1 MDRRTMLA
9 SALGAAAGI
18 AIATPARAARS
29 SAPVPAQGAFGMA
42 ATPQPKPTVTDARSI
57 AKDAYVYGF
66 PIVDNYRILHSYFVD
81 TGGPQYRAP
90 WTTLYNEARVYTP
103 ADTAIQTPNSDTPY
117 SYVGADLRAEPL
129 VFTVPKIEE
138 GRYYSLQFI
147 DLYTYNFAYVGSR
160 ATGNGGGSYL
170 LAGPG
175 WQGERPEGIDEVI
188 SCDTELALVL
198 YRTQLFN
205 PGDIDNVRAIQA
217 AYTVQPLSAFLG
229 EPAPAP
235 APAIDFYPP
244 LSADDERT
252 SLAFFDQLNFALR
265 FCPVVPSEIALRER
279 FASLGIAAGQ
289 AFDPEALAL
298 DIKQAVQDGIGDAW
312 KALDG
317 VQAKI
322 GAGAIT
328 SGDLFGTRE
337 SLGGNDL
344 YRMAGAALGIY
355 GNSKHE
361 AMYPSYL
368 VDAEGQPL
376 DGAKHD
382 YTLRFAPG
390 QLPPVNAFWSVTMYT
405 APESLLYANPL
416 DRYLINSPMLPSL
429 VEDADG
435 GITLSI
441 QHDSPGA
448 DKEANWLPAPDGP
461 FQMAMRLYW
470 PKPEALDGTWKAPPL
485 ERAS

>member
-1 MDRRTMLA
+1 M
-9 SALGAAAGI
+9 S
-18 AIATPARAARS
+18 
-29 SAPVPAQGAFGMA
+29 
-42 ATPQPKPTVTDARSI
+42 ATPQPALTTAEARAI

-66 PIVDNYRILHSYFVD
+66 PIVDNYRILYTYFVD
-81 TGGPQYRAP
+81 GRGPGYKAP
-90 WTTLYNEARVYTP
+90 WNTLFNEARVYTP

-129 VFTVPKIEE
+129 VFTVPTIEE

-175 WQGERPEGIDEVI
+175 WQGEKPDGIAEVFP
-188 SCDTELALVL
+188 CDTDLAFVL
-198 YRTQLFN
+198 YRTQLFD
-205 PGDIDNVRAIQA
+205 PEDIANVERIQA
-217 AYTVQPLSAFLG
+217 EYSVQPLSAFLG
-229 EPAPAP
+229 QPAPPP
-235 APAIDFYPP
+235 AAAVDFYPP
-244 LSADDERT
+244 LGAEDERT
-252 SLAFFDQLNFALR
+252 SLAFFDELNFLLQ
-265 FCPVVPSEIALRER
+265 FCPVVASEVALRER
-279 FASLGIAAGQ
+279 FAALDVAAGQ
-289 AFDPEALAL
+289 TFDPEALAP
-298 DIKQAVQDGIGDAW
+298 DIRQAVQGGFSDAW
-312 KALDG
+312 RALDG
-317 VQAKI
+317 VQVEI
-322 GAGAIT
+322 GAGAVT

-337 SLGGNDL
+337 FLDGNYL

-355 GNSKHE
+355 GNSRQE

-376 DGAKHD
+376 DGTKHD

-405 APESLLYANPL
+405 APESHLYANPI
-416 DRYLINSPMLPSL
+416 DRYLINSPMLPNL

-448 DKEANWLPAPDGP
+448 DKEANWLPTPAGP

-470 PKPEALDGTWKAPPL
+470 PKPQALDGTWTPPRL
-485 ERAS
+485 GRVS